1 MKSSFFADLVTG
13 ISGFLFCLSLSIVL
27 ILHFR
32 PLYVQEIKDQELS
45 SLSSMSETEILE
57 QYDALI
63 HYNSLFYRGELHFPS
78 LPMSE
83 EGRIHFSEVKKI
95 FDAIQLLLIFSAAT
109 FFPLAFF
116 RIRKRR
122 FVFFRIIPSIS
133 AVLAFL
139 AAFGAL
145 LDWDALFT
153 AFHKLFFRNDYW
165 LFDPDTDPV
174 INLLR
179 TAIFYTVSPASSYF
193 CSFFLCSLPSS
204 GIIFPGRSDKPYSHF
219 FRFFLFHK
227 ELYLHR
233 HKCLYSFFHDPARMQ
248 ALYCW

>member
-32 PLYVQEIKDQELS
+32 PLYVQEIKDQKLS
-45 SLSSMSETEILE
+45 TLSSMSEAEILE

-95 FDAIQLLLIFSAAT
+95 FDAIQLLLIFSAAM
-109 FFPLAFF
+109 FLPLAFF
-116 RIRKRR
+116 RIWKRR

-139 AAFGAL
+139 AAFGAI
-145 LDWDALFT
+145 LDWDSLFT
-153 AFHKLFFRNDYW
+153 AFHKLVFRNDYW

-174 INLLR
+174 INLL
-179 TAIFYTVSPASSYF
+179 PDSYF
-193 CSFFLCSLPSS
+193 LHCLAGILVLLLFFSLLSA
-204 GIIFPGRSDKPYSHF
+204 
-219 FRFFLFHK
+219 FLWHYFSRK
-227 ELYLHR
+227 ER
-233 HKCLYSFFHDPARMQ
+233 
-248 ALYCW
+248 

>member
-116 RIRKRR
+116 RI
-122 FVFFRIIPSIS
+122 IPSIS

-174 INLLR
+174 INLL
-179 TAIFYTVSPASSYF
+179 PDSYF
-193 CSFFLCSLPSS
+193 LHCLAGILVLLLFFSLLSA
-204 GIIFPGRSDKPYSHF
+204 
-219 FRFFLFHK
+219 FLWHYFSRK
-227 ELYLHR
+227 ER
-233 HKCLYSFFHDPARMQ
+233 
-248 ALYCW
+248 

>member
-32 PLYVQEIKDQELS
+32 PLYVQEIKNQELS
-45 SLSSMSETEILE
+45 SLSSMSKAEILE

-116 RIRKRR
+116 RI
-122 FVFFRIIPSIS
+122 IPSIS

-139 AAFGAL
+139 AAFGAI

-174 INLLR
+174 INLL
-179 TAIFYTVSPASSYF
+179 PDSYF
-193 CSFFLCSLPSS
+193 LHCLAGILVLLLFFSLLSA
-204 GIIFPGRSDKPYSHF
+204 
-219 FRFFLFHK
+219 FLWHYFSRK
-227 ELYLHR
+227 ER
-233 HKCLYSFFHDPARMQ
+233 
-248 ALYCW
+248 

>member
-45 SLSSMSETEILE
+45 SLSSMSEAEILE

-63 HYNSLFYRGELHFPS
+63 RYNSLFYRGELHFPS

-83 EGRIHFSEVKKI
+83 EGRIHFREVKTI
-95 FDAIQLLLIFSAAT
+95 FDAIQLLLIFSSVL

-116 RIRKRR
+116 RIRKKGLDFSGSSLPFLPFWPFLPLSVR
-122 FVFFRIIPSIS
+122 FWTGM
-133 AVLAFL
+133 LFL
-139 AAFGAL
+139 P
-145 LDWDALFT
+145 LFT
-153 AFHKLFFRNDYW
+153 NCFSVMITGSLTRTRI
-165 LFDPDTDPV
+165 LSSTCC
-174 INLLR
+174 R
-179 TAIFYTVSPASSYF
+179 TAIFYTVSPAFSYF

-204 GIIFPGRSDKPYSHF
+204 GIIFPERSHKPYSRF

-227 ELYLHR
+227 EPYLHR
-233 HKCLYSFFHDPARMQ
+233 HKCLYSFFHDPARMR
-248 ALYCW
+248 APHCW

>member
-116 RIRKRR
+116 RI
-122 FVFFRIIPSIS
+122 IPSIS

-174 INLLR
+174 INLL
-179 TAIFYTVSPASSYF
+179 PDSYF
-193 CSFFLCSLPSS
+193 LHCLAGILVLLLFFSLLSA
-204 GIIFPGRSDKPYSHF
+204 
-219 FRFFLFHK
+219 FLWHYFSRK
-227 ELYLHR
+227 E
-233 HKCLYSFFHDPARMQ
+233 S
-248 ALYCW
+248 

>member
-32 PLYVQEIKDQELS
+32 PLYVQEIKDQKLS

-95 FDAIQLLLIFSAAT
+95 FDAIQLLLIFSTAT

-116 RIRKRR
+116 RIQKRR
-122 FVFFRIIPSIS
+122 FVFSGSSLP
-133 AVLAFL
+133 FL
-139 AAFGAL
+139 PFWPFLPLSVRFWTGMPFL
-145 LDWDALFT
+145 PLFT
-153 AFHKLFFRNDYW
+153 NCFSVMITGSLTRTRI
-165 LFDPDTDPV
+165 LSSTCC
-174 INLLR
+174 R

-204 GIIFPGRSDKPYSHF
+204 GIIFLGRSDKPYSHF

-227 ELYLHR
+227 EPYLHR
-233 HKCLYSFFHDPARMQ
+233 HKCLYSFFHDPARMR
-248 ALYCW
+248 APHCW

>member
-45 SLSSMSETEILE
+45 SLSSMSEAEILE

-109 FFPLAFF
+109 FFPLFFF

-174 INLLR
+174 INLL
-179 TAIFYTVSPASSYF
+179 PDSYF
-193 CSFFLCSLPSS
+193 LHCLVGILVLLLFFSLLSA
-204 GIIFPGRSDKPYSHF
+204 
-219 FRFFLFHK
+219 FLWHYFSRK
-227 ELYLHR
+227 ER
-233 HKCLYSFFHDPARMQ
+233 
-248 ALYCW
+248 

>member
-83 EGRIHFSEVKKI
+83 EGRIHFTRSKK
-95 FDAIQLLLIFSAAT
+95 FLT
-109 FFPLAFF
+109 
-116 RIRKRR
+116 
-122 FVFFRIIPSIS
+122 PS
-133 AVLAFL
+133 
-139 AAFGAL
+139 
-145 LDWDALFT
+145 
-153 AFHKLFFRNDYW
+153 
-165 LFDPDTDPV
+165 
-174 INLLR
+174 
-179 TAIFYTVSPASSYF
+179 
-193 CSFFLCSLPSS
+193 SFF
-204 GIIFPGRSDKPYSHF
+204 
-219 FRFFLFHK
+219 
-227 ELYLHR
+227 
-233 HKCLYSFFHDPARMQ
+233 
-248 ALYCW
+248 

>member
-95 FDAIQLLLIFSAAT
+95 FDAIQLLLIFSTAT
-109 FFPLAFF
+109 FFPLAFSGYGKGGLF
-116 RIRKRR
+116 FSGSSLPFLPFWPFLPLSVR
-122 FVFFRIIPSIS
+122 FWTGMP
-133 AVLAFL
+133 FL
-139 AAFGAL
+139 P
-145 LDWDALFT
+145 LFT
-153 AFHKLFFRNDYW
+153 NCFSVMITGSLTRTRI
-165 LFDPDTDPV
+165 LSSTCC
-174 INLLR
+174 R

-204 GIIFPGRSDKPYSHF
+204 GIIFLGRSDKPYSHF

-227 ELYLHR
+227 EPYLHR
-233 HKCLYSFFHDPARMQ
+233 HKCLYSFFHGPARMQ

>member
-32 PLYVQEIKDQELS
+32 PLYVQEIKDQKLS
-45 SLSSMSETEILE
+45 SLSSMSETEILK

-116 RIRKRR
+116 RI
-122 FVFFRIIPSIS
+122 IPSIS

-174 INLLR
+174 INLL
-179 TAIFYTVSPASSYF
+179 PDSYF
-193 CSFFLCSLPSS
+193 LHCLAGILVLLLFFSLLSA
-204 GIIFPGRSDKPYSHF
+204 
-219 FRFFLFHK
+219 FLWHYFSRK
-227 ELYLHR
+227 E
-233 HKCLYSFFHDPARMQ
+233 S
-248 ALYCW
+248 

>member
-32 PLYVQEIKDQELS
+32 PLYVQEIKDQKLS

-122 FVFFRIIPSIS
+122 FVFFRIILP
-133 AVLAFL
+133 FL
-139 AAFGAL
+139 PFWPFLPLSVRFWTGML
-145 LDWDALFT
+145 FLPLFT
-153 AFHKLFFRNDYW
+153 NCFSVMITGSLTRTRI
-165 LFDPDTDPV
+165 LSSTCC
-174 INLLR
+174 R
-179 TAIFYTVSPASSYF
+179 TAIFYTVSPAFSYF

-204 GIIFPGRSDKPYSHF
+204 GIIFPERSHKPYSRF

-233 HKCLYSFFHDPARMQ
+233 HKCLYSFFHDPARMR
-248 ALYCW
+248 APHCW

>member
-45 SLSSMSETEILE
+45 SLSSMSEAEILE

-95 FDAIQLLLIFSAAT
+95 FDAIQLLLIFSTAT

-139 AAFGAL
+139 AAFGAI

-174 INLLR
+174 ITCCR

-233 HKCLYSFFHDPARMQ
+233 HKCLYSFFHGPARMR
-248 ALYCW
+248 APYCW

>member
-27 ILHFR
+27 VLHFR
-32 PLYVQEIKDQELS
+32 PLYVQEIKDQKLS
-45 SLSSMSETEILE
+45 TLSSMSEAEILE

-83 EGRIHFSEVKKI
+83 EGRIHFREVKTI

-116 RIRKRR
+116 RI
-122 FVFFRIIPSIS
+122 IPSIS

-139 AAFGAL
+139 AAFGMI

-174 INLLR
+174 INLL
-179 TAIFYTVSPASSYF
+179 PDSYF
-193 CSFFLCSLPSS
+193 LHCLAGILVLLLFFSLLSA
-204 GIIFPGRSDKPYSHF
+204 
-219 FRFFLFHK
+219 FLWHYFSRK
-227 ELYLHR
+227 ER
-233 HKCLYSFFHDPARMQ
+233 
-248 ALYCW
+248 

>member
-174 INLLR
+174 IKLL
-179 TAIFYTVSPASSYF
+179 PDSYF
-193 CSFFLCSLPSS
+193 LHCLAGILVLLLFFSLLSA
-204 GIIFPGRSDKPYSHF
+204 
-219 FRFFLFHK
+219 FLWHYFSRK
-227 ELYLHR
+227 ER
-233 HKCLYSFFHDPARMQ
+233 
-248 ALYCW
+248 

>member
-83 EGRIHFSEVKKI
+83 EGRIYFSEVKKI

-109 FFPLAFF
+109 FFPDTEKEVCFF
-116 RIRKRR
+116 PDHPFHFCRSGLSCR
-122 FVFFRIIPSIS
+122 FRCASGLGCPFYRFSQTVFP
-133 AVLAFL
+133 
-139 AAFGAL
+139 
-145 LDWDALFT
+145 
-153 AFHKLFFRNDYW
+153 
-165 LFDPDTDPV
+165 
-174 INLLR
+174 
-179 TAIFYTVSPASSYF
+179 
-193 CSFFLCSLPSS
+193 
-204 GIIFPGRSDKPYSHF
+204 
-219 FRFFLFHK
+219 
-227 ELYLHR
+227 
-233 HKCLYSFFHDPARMQ
+233 
-248 ALYCW
+248 

>member
-45 SLSSMSETEILE
+45 SLSS
-57 QYDALI
+57 
-63 HYNSLFYRGELHFPS
+63 
-78 LPMSE
+78 MSE

-174 INLLR
+174 INLL
-179 TAIFYTVSPASSYF
+179 PDSYF
-193 CSFFLCSLPSS
+193 LHCLAGILVLLLFFSLLSA
-204 GIIFPGRSDKPYSHF
+204 
-219 FRFFLFHK
+219 FLWHYFSRK
-227 ELYLHR
+227 ER
-233 HKCLYSFFHDPARMQ
+233 
-248 ALYCW
+248 

>member
-45 SLSSMSETEILE
+45 SLSSMSEAEILE

-63 HYNSLFYRGELHFPS
+63 RYNSLFYRGELHFPS

-83 EGRIHFSEVKKI
+83 EGRIHFREVKTI

-109 FFPLAFF
+109 FFPLA
-116 RIRKRR
+116 
-122 FVFFRIIPSIS
+122 FFRIIPSIS

-174 INLLR
+174 INLL
-179 TAIFYTVSPASSYF
+179 PDSYF
-193 CSFFLCSLPSS
+193 LHCLAGILVLLLFFSLLSA
-204 GIIFPGRSDKPYSHF
+204 
-219 FRFFLFHK
+219 FLWHYFSRK
-227 ELYLHR
+227 ER
-233 HKCLYSFFHDPARMQ
+233 
-248 ALYCW
+248 

>member
-32 PLYVQEIKDQELS
+32 PLYVQEIKDQKLS

-116 RIRKRR
+116 RI
-122 FVFFRIIPSIS
+122 IPSIS

-174 INLLR
+174 INLL
-179 TAIFYTVSPASSYF
+179 PDSYF
-193 CSFFLCSLPSS
+193 LHCLAGILVLLLFFSLLSA
-204 GIIFPGRSDKPYSHF
+204 
-219 FRFFLFHK
+219 FLWHYFSRK
-227 ELYLHR
+227 E
-233 HKCLYSFFHDPARMQ
+233 S
-248 ALYCW
+248 

>member
-32 PLYVQEIKDQELS
+32 PLYVQEIKNQELS
-45 SLSSMSETEILE
+45 SLSSMSKAEILE

-139 AAFGAL
+139 AAFGAI
-145 LDWDALFT
+145 LDWMPFLPLFT
-153 AFHKLFFRNDYW
+153 NCFSVMITGSLTRTRI
-165 LFDPDTDPV
+165 LSSTCC
-174 INLLR
+174 R

-193 CSFFLCSLPSS
+193 CSFFLCSLPSY

>member
-32 PLYVQEIKDQELS
+32 PLYVQEIKDQKLS

-122 FVFFRIIPSIS
+122 FVFSGSSLP
-133 AVLAFL
+133 FL
-139 AAFGAL
+139 PFWPFLPLSVRFWTGML
-145 LDWDALFT
+145 FLPLFT
-153 AFHKLFFRNDYW
+153 NCFSVMITGSLTRTRI
-165 LFDPDTDPV
+165 LSSTCC
-174 INLLR
+174 R
-179 TAIFYTVSPASSYF
+179 TAIFYTVSPAFSYF

-204 GIIFPGRSDKPYSHF
+204 GIIFPERSHKPYSRF

-233 HKCLYSFFHDPARMQ
+233 HKCLYSFFHDPARMR
-248 ALYCW
+248 APHCW

>member
-95 FDAIQLLLIFSAAT
+95 FDAIQLLLIFSAAM
-109 FFPLAFF
+109 FFWLFSGYGKGGLFFSGSSLPFLPFWPFLPLSV
-116 RIRKRR
+116 R
-122 FVFFRIIPSIS
+122 FWTGMP
-133 AVLAFL
+133 FL
-139 AAFGAL
+139 P
-145 LDWDALFT
+145 LFT
-153 AFHKLFFRNDYW
+153 NCFSVMITGSLTRTRI
-165 LFDPDTDPV
+165 LSSTCC
-174 INLLR
+174 R

-193 CSFFLCSLPSS
+193 CSFSLCSLPSS

-227 ELYLHR
+227 EPYLHR
-233 HKCLYSFFHDPARMQ
+233 HKCLYSFFHDPARMR
-248 ALYCW
+248 APHCW